1 MSADTPSLKDRL
13 LQLIFRRYY
22 RWRLQHFVAP
32 RYLLLLE
39 YWPKLESRYGEGRPP
54 LAGLAP
60 LFSAGDRRFE
70 ETLRSFAPFRNDLQ
84 RIAEAPPRSPT
95 APFWGNTWLTGLDAI
110 ALYGLL
116 AVHRPTLYLE
126 VGSGNSTKFAR
137 RAIHDRRLP
146 TRIVSVDPEPR
157 AEIDTLCNEV
167 IRQRLED
174 VDLVLFD
181 RLEAGDMLFIDNSHR
196 VFQGGD
202 VTVFFLE
209 VLPRLKPGVLVHVH
223 DIFLPFDYPLIWKER
238 HYSEQYMLAAYL
250 LGGSR
255 RLELLLP
262 VPYVEKHATLGPLI
276 ENTWNDEVFQ
286 RAFALNRKV
295 AGYIGTS
302 CWFRTT

>member
-1 MSADTPSLKDRL
+1 MNADKPSLKDRFL
-13 LQLIFRRYY
+13 RLIFRRYY
-22 RWRLQHFVAP
+22 RWRLQQFVAP

-54 LAGLAP
+54 LTRLAP
-60 LFSAGDRRFE
+60 LFAAGDLRFE
-70 ETLRSFAPFRNDLQ
+70 ETLRSLTPFRSDLQ
-84 RIAEAPPRSPT
+84 RIAETAPQSAA
-95 APFWGNTWLTGLDAI
+95 APFWQNTWLTGLDAI

-116 AVHRPTLYLE
+116 ALHRPARYLE

-137 RAIHDRRLP
+137 RVIQDQQLP
-146 TRIVSVDPEPR
+146 TLIVSVDPDPR
-157 AEIDTLCNEV
+157 AEIDALCDEV
-167 IRQRLED
+167 IRKRLED
-174 VDLVLFD
+174 VDLALFD
-181 RLEAGDMLFIDNSHR
+181 RLEASDMLFIDNSHR
-196 VFQGGD
+196 VFQGSD

-255 RLELLLP
+255 NLELLLP
-262 VPYVEKHATLGPLI
+262 VPYVEKHAALGPLI
-276 ENTWNDEVFQ
+276 DDAWRDDVFQ

-302 CWFRTT
+302 CWFRTK